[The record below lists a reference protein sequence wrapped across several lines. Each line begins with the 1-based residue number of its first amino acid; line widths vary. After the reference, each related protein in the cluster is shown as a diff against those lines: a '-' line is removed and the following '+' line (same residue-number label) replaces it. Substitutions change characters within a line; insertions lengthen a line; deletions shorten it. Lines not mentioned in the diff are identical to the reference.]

1 MPGIMKQQLVDYF
14 TKEAASYARF
24 DGALVR
30 CEPCGTF
37 QGNRAIRTTMSL
49 DGRTVYSVLFPEA
62 TKLVIVH
69 PLEGGS
75 QSAYLVLER
84 LDHTNILKSAI
95 PANNDISLIM
105 ARIFPR
111 GREEIEKRSLISR
124 ELEEL
129 IATGV
134 LVYRFRIDT
143 LIDEIATIV
152 TRKWSDEESIAFIK
166 RELVP
171 KLASVYYVLIQTTV
185 EKKFD

>member
-24 DGALVR
+24 DGALVRR

-95 PANNDISLIM
+95 P
-105 ARIFPR
+105 
-111 GREEIEKRSLISR
+111 
-124 ELEEL
+124 
-129 IATGV
+129 
-134 LVYRFRIDT
+134 VYRFRIDT

-152 TRKWSDEESIAFIK
+152 TRKWSDEESVAFIK

-171 KLASVYYVLIQTTV
+171 KLASVYCVLIQTTV

>member
-37 QGNRAIRTTMSL
+37 QGNRAIRTTMSP

-95 PANNDISLIM
+95 P
-105 ARIFPR
+105 
-111 GREEIEKRSLISR
+111 
-124 ELEEL
+124 
-129 IATGV
+129 
-134 LVYRFRIDT
+134 VYRFRIDT

-152 TRKWSDEESIAFIK
+152 TRKWSDEESVAFIK

-171 KLASVYYVLIQTTV
+171 KLASVYCVLIQTTV